1 MLYVSP
7 EHDTVVML
15 GLDSDLIRLT
25 SLLATFREA
34 DPGPPGGAAAA
45 AAAGHGHGEG
55 GGGGGGLR
63 RLGLSVRDWG
73 YGGSAFMLQGL
84 ARSWFKDLDQLVFF
98 LYSEPHPPDGFV
110 EKGAACADESEEGS
124 GTVTEALAKFR
135 ATGNTCALV
144 DPQQCGSSGSGSSSG
159 GMLDA
164 YRMWSGGRGRQFR
177 DGEGRFLKVGRLGN
191 DLEIMDLEFKDGW

>member
-1 MLYVSP
+1 MMTTTTRLLKRVLYVSP
-7 EHDTVVML
+7 EHDMVVLL

-34 DPGPPGGAAAA
+34 DPG
-45 AAAGHGHGEG
+45 HGHGE
-55 GGGGGGLR
+55 GGGGGLR

-110 EKGAACADESEEGS
+110 EKGAACADESE
-124 GTVTEALAKFR
+124 GTDTEALQKFR

-144 DPQQCGSSGSGSSSG
+144 DPLECGSSSS